1 MTYRTDRVVW
11 RAVLFRTTNPAVI
24 EGAIVRRSERLH
36 WTSQAAKEEVL
47 GWMRELPQTNP
58 GGGIEWRSAEDVTIG
73 RFAND
78 PNHVAV
84 VRSMLLPLGKP
95 SRKK

>member
-1 MTYRTDRVVW
+1 MVYRRDRVVW
-11 RAVLFRTTNPAVI
+11 GAVLFRTTNPEVV

-47 GWMRELPQTNP
+47 GWIRGLSQTNAADE
-58 GGGIEWRSAEDVTIG
+58 IDWQSAEDVAIG

-84 VRSMLLPLGKP
+84 IRSILLSLGRP
-95 SRKK
+95 PRIN